1 MSFTTEKEKSVS
13 NHVVLAE
20 IDMGRKQI
28 NWLNYCAGIWYYRF
42 NTFKKNQEHSFLYGN
57 FLFGPFLSSDTSDS
71 GINFT
76 PFDVGSCIV
85 DGEGYTEQTSIAN
98 LISNNKSWYYDRDK
112 TEFYIHVD
120 GFDDPRNHRVI
131 IGLTMTLSNKAKHI
145 NGGYYEPRI
154 RGIFSI
160 SKSKDPLEFGIIR
173 MDGGSMDLDNK
184 DGFFDDFT
192 DSIVFGQPTDIK
204 YGIDDI
210 DGTEMDYADYKQV
223 GKFYIDDIDIGWPDC
238 KLSLIDYRDRLSLKI
253 PTNVYD
259 QTTYPN
265 LSDRNVGKSIPLPWG
280 PVYRYMPI
288 CTNEEDGVAANY
300 SFKLA
305 DVTDHASGIISI
317 DKVVVD
323 TTDVT
328 AYKTDYLS
336 DGYFTLPT
344 AYYTPGQKVYVDFTG
359 FDDGLGALDDNSL
372 DVIEDILYTYLSIP
386 YNATYYDTTEWA
398 AIKDST
404 KDIGFILDKPTEIKK
419 IIENIQ
425 QSNFGGFIV
434 HDDGKY
440 TFRMLDRTKIAD
452 ETVLLNEYFTPP
464 RIRYIRSRYLSKVSI
479 GYAKDYGNNDYR
491 RYLKD
496 DLEADIVAEYK
507 KSKWKEIETYLTNET
522 DAKWL
527 AEKYMDLWG
536 KVRGEITTKTGIQR
550 SEFEIDD
557 VKNLTLD
564 RRDRGWKGPMK
575 TEIIGLQKDLLGT
588 GKVAIRGLVIGD

>member
-1 MSFTTEKEKSVS
+1 MSFTTEKEKPVS
-13 NHVVLAE
+13 NKIVLAE

-28 NWLNYCAGIWYYRF
+28 NWLNYSAGIWYYRF
-42 NTFKKNQEHSFLYGN
+42 NTFKENQEHSFLYGN
-57 FLFGPFLSSDTSDS
+57 FLFGPFLSSGTEDS

-76 PFDVGSCIV
+76 PFDVGSCFV
-85 DGEGYTEQTSIAN
+85 DGEEYTEQASIAN
-98 LISNNKSWYYDRDK
+98 LISNNKSWCYDRDE

-120 GFDDPRNHRVI
+120 GFDDPRNHKVI
-131 IGLTMTLSNKAKHI
+131 LGITLGISNKAKHI

-154 RGIFSI
+154 KGIFSI

-192 DSIVFGQPTDIK
+192 DSVVFGQPTDIK

-210 DGTEMDYADYKQV
+210 NGTEMDYADYRQV
-223 GKFYIDDIDIGWPDC
+223 GKFYVDDIDLGWPDC
-238 KLSLIDYRDRLSLKI
+238 KVSLIDYRDLFSKKI
-253 PTNVYD
+253 PTNVFD
-259 QTTYPN
+259 KTTFPYLKDSN
-265 LSDRNVGKSIPLPWG
+265 IGKSIPLPWG
-280 PVYRYMPI
+280 PVYGFKPI
-288 CTNEEDGVAANY
+288 CTNEEG
-300 SFKLA
+300 STPFRFQLA
-305 DVTDHASGIISI
+305 DVTDHVDGIVSI
-317 DKVVVD
+317 DKVVVE
-323 TTDVT
+323 TTDITGNQVDHL
-328 AYKTDYLS
+328 A
-336 DGYFTLPT
+336 DGYFTLT
-344 AYYTPGQKVYVDFTG
+344 STYYTPGQKVYVDFKG
-359 FDDGLGALDDNSL
+359 FKASGILDDNSL
-372 DVIEDILYTYLSIP
+372 DVIEDTLYTYLNIP
-386 YNATYYDTTEWA
+386 YTSVYYDQTEWA
-398 AIKDST
+398 IAKALA
-404 KDIGFILDKPTEIKK
+404 KNIGFILDKPTEIKK
-419 IIENIQ
+419 IIEIIQ
-425 QSNFGGFIV
+425 RSNFGGFIV

-440 TFRMLDRTKIAD
+440 TFRILDRTVAAD
-452 ETVLLNEYFTPP
+452 ETVSLKEYFTPP
-464 RIRYIRSRYLSKVSI
+464 RIRYIRSRYLSKISI

>member
-1 MSFTTEKEKSVS
+1 MSFTTEKEKPVS
-13 NHVVLAE
+13 NKIVLAE
-20 IDMGRKQI
+20 IDMGRKQV

-42 NTFKKNQEHSFLYGN
+42 NTLKKNQDHSFLYGN
-57 FLFGPFLSSDTSDS
+57 FLFGPFLSSGTGDS

-85 DGEGYTEQTSIAN
+85 DGEGYTEQASIADVVN
-98 LISNNKSWYYDRDK
+98 PTNNKSWYYDRDE

-120 GFDDPRNHRVI
+120 GFDDPRNHI
-131 IGLTMTLSNKAKHI
+131 IVVGLTLALSNKAKHI

-154 RGIFSI
+154 KGMFVI

-173 MDGGSMDLDNK
+173 MDGGSTDLDNK

-238 KLSLIDYRDRLSLKI
+238 RISLIDYRDLFSKKI
-253 PTNVYD
+253 PTNVFD
-259 QTTYPN
+259 QTTF
-265 LSDRNVGKSIPLPWG
+265 SDLKNSNVGKSIPLPWG
-280 PVYRYMPI
+280 QIYGFMPI
-288 CTNEEDGVAANY
+288 CTNEEG
-300 SFKLA
+300 STPFRFQLA
-305 DVTDHASGIISI
+305 DVTDHADGIVSI
-317 DKVVVD
+317 DKVVVE

-328 AYKTDYLS
+328 GNQVDHLA
-336 DGYFTLPT
+336 DGYFTLT
-344 AYYTPGQKVYVDFTG
+344 STYYTPGQKVYVDFKG
-359 FDDGLGALDDNSL
+359 FDDGLGAMDDNSL
-372 DVIEDILYTYLSIP
+372 DVIEDILNTYLSIP

-425 QSNFGGFIV
+425 RSNFGGFIV

-440 TFRMLDRTKIAD
+440 TFRQLDRTAAAD

-479 GYAKDYGNNDYR
+479 GYAKDHDNNDYR
-491 RYLKD
+491 WYLKD

-507 KSKWKEIETYLTNET
+507 KSKWKEIETYLTNAT
-522 DAKWL
+522 DAQWL

-536 KVRGEITTKTGIQR
+536 KVRGEISTQTGIQN

-564 RRDRGWKGPMK
+564 RRDRGWKGPLK
-575 TEIIGLQKDLLGT
+575 TEIIGLKKDMLGT
-588 GKVAIRGLVIGD
+588 GKVTITGLVLED